1 MIRVQFMKIR
11 KKRNESANC
20 KFEFLTTW
28 KFCTIQTVI
37 KLFLKGD
44 LWFFKKNL
52 KISGD
57 HVLVWRKGN
66 NVLSAGPMKVVHDPR
81 FSLIPAPISSSSGS
95 VTSRLELRD
104 VEPQDAGDFV
114 CQV

>member
-1 MIRVQFMKIR
+1 MV
-11 KKRNESANC
+11 
-20 KFEFLTTW
+20 FL
-28 KFCTIQTVI
+28 
-37 KLFLKGD
+37 
-44 LWFFKKNL
+44 KKNL